1 MSIVRTCS
9 LLAINRCRYVSSA
22 LVIKSY
28 CGVCSGSA
36 CRSNRRS
43 RASAC
48 RSIAAA
54 GFTRSTRRSP
64 DYPAHGRRQE
74 RVVRA
79 AEYDLVGSGIEHRAE
94 QFVDPCQRFG
104 RLLAVAFDQFDE
116 TFPDLRQDFH
126 PVGIALRRF
135 AEQTAVQRRRRR
147 QNSDHSAARC
157 HRRRLY
163 GRFEPDQRQRVVPP
177 QVIDRH
183 RRRGV
188 AGDDDQFDASVD
200 QPPDG
205 QIDVS
210 GHLFA
215 VFVSRTDSFSRRRS
229 RSAIRA
235 AVSGKTPS
243 TRSIRPIPSRK
254 PRSVRYSLR
263 VSPFYV
269 RSTGV
274 R

>member
-1 MSIVRTCS
+1 M
-9 LLAINRCRYVSSA
+9 
-22 LVIKSY
+22 
-28 CGVCSGSA
+28 
-36 CRSNRRS
+36 
-43 RASAC
+43 
-48 RSIAAA
+48 
-54 GFTRSTRRSP
+54 
-64 DYPAHGRRQE
+64 
-74 RVVRA
+74 RA

-215 VFVSRTDSFSRRRS
+215 VFVSVRTVFPVAVVDQRFVRQFPVKLPPHGQSAQSRVENPDRCVIHC
-229 RSAIRA
+229 A
-235 AVSGKTPS
+235 
-243 TRSIRPIPSRK
+243 
-254 PRSVRYSLR
+254 SLL
-263 VSPFYV
+263 FYV